1 MLKNKKIKI
10 LHKRIIFT
18 ITILT
23 IYIFGSNISII
34 GNEKIKSNHNSFLKL
49 AISNVGGDL
58 NSLNVFSLGLGP
70 WLTAMIIIMLFKYR
84 DIDNIV
90 KQTQSEK
97 QLKEKLLTIFIA
109 SIQAYYVIHTYVQS
123 NIIQNANILLLIMIL
138 LTGTLLLVWLADQ
151 NTTYGIGGPMP
162 IVLMSLIKSLFHQ
175 QLSSINI
182 TPTLFIVIGLLV
194 IAMLILLYIEL
205 SEYRLYYKDIMNMST
220 QNSHSYLSWKLNP
233 AGSISIMISLSI
245 FLLLN
250 NIINLIGNLL
260 LNKEM
265 NVVIFG
271 FDNHIGITVYIVIQI
286 IFGYLLSRF
295 LINTKR
301 KAKEFL
307 KNGNY
312 FININPG
319 EETEKYLNKK
329 ARIICWFGSIT
340 VALILA
346 VPLYCSLLIP
356 ELSKEIY
363 FSIQLIILIY
373 IGISITETLR
383 AYSYFDRYKN
393 ILDKY

>member
-10 LHKRIIFT
+10 LHKRIFFT
-18 ITILT
+18 IIILA

-34 GNEKIKSNHNSFLKL
+34 GNEKIKSNHNSFFKL

-194 IAMLILLYIEL
+194 IAMLILFYIEL

-312 FININPG
+312 FIDINPG
-319 EETEKYLNKK
+319 EETERYLNKK